1 MNRKMLADSHWKID
15 VKTYKVNVKKCKCEK
30 DNYRFG
36 QNQQNISKRIYRI
49 CVILRSLPSR
59 ERGLK
64 SAQYME
70 KRLGDSRS
78 LVGAI

>member
-15 VKTYKVNVKKCKCEK
+15 VKTYKVNVKKCNWEK

-36 QNQQNISKRIYRI
+36 QNQQNISKRIFRI
-49 CVILRSLPSR
+49 CVILQSLPSR

-64 SAQYME
+64 YMA
-70 KRLGDSRS
+70 KNH
-78 LVGAI
+78 IKI